1 MKTPEDEAF
10 EEIERIQRTRT
21 RWGAPVQV
29 SIDEFLMRI
38 KFNPD
43 EKGNPIIWTQ
53 WPVKEDTWDCDEEIL
68 RLVNSAIEAEREACA
83 KVCEETDDGT
93 PYNLAEE
100 CARNIRARGEA

>member
-21 RWGAPVQV
+21 RWVPVEKPEPVQV

-43 EKGNPIIWTQ
+43 EKGEPIIWTQ
-53 WPVKEDTWDCDEEIL
+53 WPTKE
-68 RLVNSAIEAEREACA
+68 NNNA
-83 KVCEETDDGT
+83 
-93 PYNLAEE
+93 
-100 CARNIRARGEA
+100 